1 MFGRVNKKETIIAG
15 NCVVESGLNTTGNI
29 KIYGK
34 INGSIKVD
42 GDVFVGETG
51 VILGEV
57 KAKNLT
63 LEGTVE
69 GDVHCD
75 NTLKLTS
82 SAKLNGDAYVK
93 HFSSEEGCLFA
104 GKCIMEEMEKLKEK
118 GDKIDKNFDMEPPK
132 SEKKAEIIS
141 ELESTEIPQ

>member
-1 MFGRVNKKETIIAG
+1 MFFNKINKKETIISG
-15 NCVVESGLNTTGNI
+15 NCIIESGLKTSGSL

-34 INGSIKVD
+34 IGGAIEVD
-42 GDVFVGETG
+42 GDVLIGETG
-51 VILGEV
+51 VVLGKV
-57 KAKNLT
+57 NAKNLT

-69 GDVHCD
+69 GDIHCS

-93 HFSSEEGCLFA
+93 HFSSEQGCLFA

-118 GDKIDKNFDMEPPK
+118 GDKIDKNFDTTPPK
-132 SEKKAEIIS
+132 PENNAKIIS
-141 ELESTEIPQ
+141 EFENTEK